1 MRPDVRIVLIV
12 ALLMAWSST
21 VVAQGWDRYLDGY
34 HGPYRGRVL
43 DAETKQPIA
52 GASVV
57 GVWSREKIY
66 PLHSSTVFYAA
77 REVLTEADGTF
88 VLHAKELE
96 EGAPQRTLK
105 PYLHVFYPGYGS
117 YRSRVFTQRGFQ
129 EGNIFEGGVTIGLP
143 PLKSREER
151 REALPSPLD
160 IGVTTLDEKN
170 RVIWLES
177 REHIQHFLRLIN
189 VERAALGLEPIRY

>member
-1 MRPDVRIVLIV
+1 MRPDARIVLIV
-12 ALLMAWSST
+12 TLLMAWSST

-66 PLHSSTVFYAA
+66 PLHSSTVFYAT
-77 REVLTEADGTF
+77 REILTEADGTF

-105 PYLHVFYPGYGS
+105 PYFHVFYPGYGS

-129 EGNIFEGGVTIGLP
+129 EGNIFEGEVTIGLP
-143 PLKSREER
+143 PLKTREER
-151 REALPSPLD
+151 RQHLLEVSPYSLSETPFKE
-160 IGVTTLDEKN
+160 IPEFTRLLNQELVT
-170 RVIWLES
+170 
-177 REHIQHFLRLIN
+177 Q
-189 VERAALGLEPIRY
+189 GLQPYPASGRQQ